1 MFDLIKTKFT
11 KTKFTNKLLLL
22 WDKSKH
28 MFKKN
33 LSCQFLNSKNH
44 ATLLEYAE
52 EKPEISSPFSRWESS
67 SQLAGFVSI

>member
-1 MFDLIKTKFT
+1 MFGLIKTKFT

-52 EKPEISSPFSRWESS
+52 EKPEISSPFSR
-67 SQLAGFVSI
+67 

>member
-1 MFDLIKTKFT
+1 MFGLIKTKFT

-33 LSCQFLNSKNH
+33 LSCQYLNSKH
-44 ATLLEYAE
+44 ATLPEYAE
-52 EKPEISSPFSRWESS
+52 EKPEISSPFSR
-67 SQLAGFVSI
+67 